1 MVNDGSGQG
10 KEQYSSGSTKLWLE
24 TAMKN
29 NLKAYR
35 SKKKRKKKKIFFRK
49 NPSCCL
55 VTQCGVGRRNNFGIS
70 ARKILGKYPGSIPIN
85 RAYLITRHHHP
96 VMLGTRRRRDRPR
109 LLEQCDL

>member
-35 SKKKRKKKKIFFRK
+35 STKKRKKKKSSSVKI
-49 NPSCCL
+49 PL
-55 VTQCGVGRRNNFGIS
+55 VVS
-70 ARKILGKYPGSIPIN
+70 
-85 RAYLITRHHHP
+85 
-96 VMLGTRRRRDRPR
+96 
-109 LLEQCDL
+109 